1 MAPVPSLAGAYGR
14 HTMQAL
20 SMTDTALATWLA
32 LAVARG
38 LPPATL
44 RKLLAAFGAP
54 EALRA
59 QPFAV
64 LARVAGENA
73 ACAVLAEPEDGFE
86 ERLAITRA
94 WLEAPGNAIV
104 TLSDPAYPPM
114 LLATH
119 DPPPLLYV
127 RGRLELLHAP
137 SVAIVGS
144 RSATPQGLED
154 AGHFALALA
163 NAGLTIVSGL
173 ALGIDAAAHRGALKA
188 PAGTL
193 AVIGTGAD
201 LVYPAKHRALAHEIA
216 ACGAIVSEWPLGT
229 PARPAH
235 FPQRNRLIAGLARG
249 VLIIEAALRSGS
261 LITARLAN
269 EAGRDV
275 FAVPG
280 SIHAPL
286 SRGCHQLIKEG
297 AKLTETPADVLEEFG
312 IAQHEQARGPAA
324 GTHTA
329 SEAQLPLGALV
340 DKLSSAASGPTSH
353 QASARRLEPA
363 AERLLAAL
371 GHAPATLEVLA
382 ERTEMDSASLQG
394 VLLALELAGHLTTLP
409 GGRFA
414 RIARH

>member
-1 MAPVPSLAGAYGR
+1 
-14 HTMQAL
+14 MQAL
-20 SMTDTALATWLA
+20 SMTDAELAAWLA
-32 LAVARG
+32 LAAARG

-44 RKLLAAFGAP
+44 RKLLAEFGAP

-59 QPFAV
+59 QPFAA
-64 LARVAGENA
+64 LARAASENA
-73 ACAVLAEPEDGFE
+73 ARAILAEPEEGFE
-86 ERLAITRA
+86 QRLAITRA
-94 WLEAPGNAIV
+94 WLEVPGNAIV
-104 TLSDPAYPPM
+104 TLSDPAYPAM

-127 RGRLELLHAP
+127 RGRLALLHAP

-154 AGHFALALA
+154 AGHFARTLAD
-163 NAGLTIVSGL
+163 AGLTIVSGL
-173 ALGIDAAAHRGALKA
+173 ALGIDAAAHRGALNA
-188 PAGTL
+188 HAGTL

-286 SRGCHQLIKEG
+286 ARGCHQLIKEG

-312 IAQHEQARGPAA
+312 IAQPAA
-324 GTHTA
+324 PPEPATGTQGEGE
-329 SEAQLPLGALV
+329 SEARMPLGASV
-340 DKLSSAASGPTSH
+340 DKPSRLASGPTSH
-353 QASARRLEPA
+353 RVSTRELEPA

-394 VLLALELAGHLTTLP
+394 VLLSLELAGHLTTLP